1 MMRTLLSI
9 PALLL
14 LLILAAC
21 QQPNNQLYDK
31 LERQL
36 VRRVETTKAKEQ
48 KLEQTKRL
56 LKQCRDDHARLDL
69 YEDLVKQ
76 YTLFC
81 ADSASKYIE
90 QAMAVAQRID
100 RTDQIH
106 KMKLMDAY
114 ILATSGHYSDAE
126 RRMKEVSI
134 QHLGQDYTVAYYETW
149 RWIYNT
155 WEAYVKDERRAAT
168 YHEKGK
174 CYLDTLC
181 SIVPETT
188 ADGLYFR
195 AEHQWALG
203 NLKEAE
209 KLYLKCISMLDNT
222 QRRYASATCALAM
235 VYETQN
241 RYDDFE
247 RYMILSAIADQTIPL
262 KENLAM
268 QKLAEYLWKHK
279 HNAPLAQRYL
289 VYSVEDAIYY
299 NNRLR
304 LTEIA
309 RKLPEIALAY
319 QQEEDSVT
327 NRQVFI
333 ILIISSLALA
343 LLTAVLAAMKQNKRL
358 AMSRKEMAN
367 LYNKLKHTSR
377 SREQYVG
384 LFVELCAVVINKYN
398 NLTKTIER
406 KVKAHQVDDLLSLL
420 HNNRLKDKDV
430 QEVLNTF
437 DHAFLTVYP
446 HFVEELNALLKP
458 EYRIQPKKDQML
470 NAEQRIMA
478 FLRIGVKDTGRI
490 ATLLLY
496 SPQTIYNYRS
506 TLKNHAID
514 KERFEEQVA
523 HLCENE

>member
-1 MMRTLLSI
+1 MMRTLPLIS
-9 PALLL
+9 AFLQLF
-14 LLILAAC
+14 ILASC

-36 VRRVETTKAKEQ
+36 GRRVEVARGKE
-48 KLEQTKRL
+48 KELEQVKSH
-56 LKQCRDDHARLDL
+56 LKQSQDDDARLAL
-69 YEDLVKQ
+69 YEDLVQ
-76 YTLFC
+76 EYQLFC
-81 ADSASKYIE
+81 ADSATKYIE
-90 QAMAVAQRID
+90 QAMTVAQRLRRD
-100 RTDQIH
+100 DYIH
-106 KMKLMDAY
+106 KMRLMDAY

-126 RRMKEVSI
+126 KRMKEVDI
-134 QHLGQDYTVAYYETW
+134 QHLGQADTVAYYETW

-155 WEAYVKDERRAAT
+155 WEAYVKDEHRAAT

-181 SIVPETT
+181 TIVPEST

-195 AEHQWALG
+195 AERQWALG

-209 KLYLKCISMLDNT
+209 KLYLNCISMLDDSH
-222 QRRYASATCALAM
+222 RRYASATCALAM
-235 VYETQN
+235 VYETQQ

-247 RYMILSAIADQTIPL
+247 HYMILSAIADQKIPL

-268 QKLAEYLWKHK
+268 QKLAEYQLKHK
-279 HNAPLAQRYL
+279 SNAPLAQRYL
-289 VYSVEDAIYY
+289 VYSVEDAICY

-327 NRQVFI
+327 SRQVGI
-333 ILIISSLALA
+333 ILVISALA
-343 LLTAVLAAMKQNKRL
+343 MALLAAVLAVLKQNKRL
-358 AMSRKEMAN
+358 AMSKKDMAN
-367 LYNKLKHTSR
+367 LYDKLKHTSR
-377 SREQYVG
+377 IREQYVG
-384 LFVELCAVVINKYN
+384 LFVELCAVIIDKYN

-420 HNNRLKDKDV
+420 HSNRLKDKDV

-458 EYRIQPKKDQML
+458 EYRIQPKKDQLL

-514 KERFEEQVA
+514 KDHFEEQVA